1 MAHHNTQRGGYQRY
15 RCFTTKE
22 TEAESNNRG
31 AHKSWSWD
39 PNPGLSPLG
48 CFHVLTASCA
58 SCHQVLAPSPE
69 AGCRAA
75 TSTSGRRGL
84 LWRLR
89 DKQARLGL
97 FEIGPGHELHQLTC
111 MMQAGLW
118 AATQVSMDHPPTVS
132 GPSVPCTSSVP
143 RARPR
148 GCQVL
153 LILQGR
159 GSERA
164 IKGGN
169 QGLGAGRDTLG
180 WGLRPGSRKAQCV
193 LGT

>member
-1 MAHHNTQRGGYQRY
+1 MGLKPGSFPSGMLPCAHFSL
-15 RCFTTKE
+15 C
-22 TEAESNNRG
+22 
-31 AHKSWSWD
+31 
-39 PNPGLSPLG
+39 L
-48 CFHVLTASCA
+48 
-58 SCHQVLAPSPE
+58 CHQVLAPSPE

-89 DKQARLGL
+89 DKQARRGL

-132 GPSVPCTSSVP
+132 GPSVSPASPVL
-143 RARPR
+143 RARPL
-148 GCQVL
+148 GGQVL
-153 LILQGR
+153 PILQGR

-164 IKGGN
+164 
-169 QGLGAGRDTLG
+169 L
-180 WGLRPGSRKAQCV
+180 
-193 LGT
+193 